1 MSVERMSNQSENGN
15 KFAICV
21 DRQYYLAMLDNTK
34 GCVVPYFTGRG
45 RTLSRDFFFLEK
57 NRKRQ
62 RTSSSNIDGLY
73 YTHIRINRYVNSL
86 RDNNSLVMEYVESFP
101 VFYTDSNFVFD
112 CELWEGKELYIEN
125 NGSIFMYT
133 VSNSDNEFDCEFED
147 NEEKEEGEDVSEE
160 VSEEEFNYSD
170 ESNTTL
176 LRSRSITPLQRR
188 INKNYVEGE
197 NYDIYDWGE
206 DYSKVRN
213 VRGGTSI
220 GGSSNTV
227 CDYIYMFA
235 SMLLVCSL
243 YIFIISSSGVIA
255 YNRIKN

>member
-1 MSVERMSNQSENGN
+1 MSVERMGVQCESGN

-21 DRQYYLAMLDNTK
+21 DRQYYLAMIDDNAK
-34 GCVVPYFTGRG
+34 GCRIVPYFTGRG

-62 RTSSSNIDGLY
+62 RTTNLSIDGLCS
-73 YTHIRINRYVNSL
+73 TTIRINRYMNSL

-101 VFYTDSNFVFD
+101 VFYTDCDFVFD

-133 VSNSDNEFDCEFED
+133 ISSSDSGF
-147 NEEKEEGEDVSEE
+147 EGEGESESEEITSEEEE
-160 VSEEEFNYSD
+160 VSYSD
-170 ESNTTL
+170 ESNITFM
-176 LRSRSITPLQRR
+176 RSRSITPLQRR
-188 INKNYVEGE
+188 VNKQCVEGE

-213 VRGGTSI
+213 VRGGGI
-220 GGSSNTV
+220 GGSSDTL

-235 SMLLVCSL
+235 SMLLVCAL
-243 YIFIISSSGVIA
+243 YIFIVSSSGVIT
-255 YNRIKN
+255 YSRIKN